1 MRIDL
6 NLNPVVGGKVRV
18 PILAK
23 AIQNW
28 VSGNGSS

>member
-18 PILAK
+18 MAGRNPQIITFLFL
-23 AIQNW
+23 
-28 VSGNGSS
+28 NG